1 LIGELAAMDPKL
13 SKEAWRPFLDRV
25 TRSLTGKRAEV
36 EIASLNLGDQIAAE
50 RLPIIGISYDPNDDI
65 VEVALEGYDHLINAP
80 REIHPKRDDGQL
92 SAIEIVDADFTRHI
106 VKLSDP
112 LALTG

>member
-1 LIGELAAMDPKL
+1 MDPHL

-25 TRSLTGKRAEV
+25 TRALEGKRAEV

-65 VEVALEGYDHLINAP
+65 VEVALEGYDHLISAP
-80 REIHPKRDDGQL
+80 REINVKRDD
-92 SAIEIVDADFTRHI
+92 SEVTAIEIVDSQSLHHI